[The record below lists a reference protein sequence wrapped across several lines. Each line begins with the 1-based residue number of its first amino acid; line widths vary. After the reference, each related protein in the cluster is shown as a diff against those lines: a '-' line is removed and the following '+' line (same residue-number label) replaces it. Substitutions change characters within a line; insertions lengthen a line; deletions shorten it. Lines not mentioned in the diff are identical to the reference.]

1 MTTKDDDTRTAKQRE
16 DEQRKQA
23 ESGKQG
29 QNERP
34 RSTRGEEVDPRTGR
48 AVGEEYDPMQ
58 DPTFNKNEAQ
68 QFAESG
74 HAGSAE
80 AEQATRDAD

>member
-16 DEQRKQA
+16 DEQRKQSDKQ
-23 ESGKQG
+23 SG
-29 QNERP
+29 ERQH
-34 RSTRGEEVDPRTGR
+34 STRGEEVDPRTGR

-68 QFAESG
+68 RYEEPVASD
-74 HAGSAE
+74 E
-80 AEQATRDAD
+80 AAS